1 MVTNSA
7 LLGRCDSEEVFF
19 FAVRLALNREHGLV
33 RRRQAF
39 ESFLPKVLGLQIA
52 AVETCVL
59 IQHFGLG
66 QCDQLCLP
74 CTGTQ
79 TDECDIALVVPFY
92 VQNLFWCPHVET
104 IG

>member
-39 ESFLPKVLGLQIA
+39 ESFFPKVLGLQIA

-59 IQHFGLG
+59 IQHLGLG
-66 QCDQLCLP
+66 QCDQLCSHAPGRKLTSVTLP
-74 CTGTQ
+74 LSSHSMFKTFFGAHTSR
-79 TDECDIALVVPFY
+79 P
-92 VQNLFWCPHVET
+92 
-104 IG
+104 